1 VIVAANLIVD
11 LQRSHTALKVEVN
24 DGWLPLVQAIRRVSM
39 SSRRSSESK
48 MLQFSRDVL
57 GYKQADLDEAE
68 TEEDS
73 DVGLESEDG
82 VADEEESFASLSTAT
97 RDRGRER
104 TVSKKSDTNIKDL
117 NGPDSSDQPFHEP
130 PTKYTKKET
139 SRGVSGGL
147 WRKSARKDHKT
158 KSSEERDVDS
168 GAGREQHDPL
178 LLSKTSSSVRG
189 REGSNTH
196 TRTSESSVHTAMPWG
211 ISPIERGLTQTPTSI
226 TRRHTDADTQTQTQT
241 PTSISRSLSLV
252 HPSVRAKIVEL
263 WVSAQAR
270 CAHVFKV

>member
-1 VIVAANLIVD
+1 M
-11 LQRSHTALKVEVN
+11 N
-24 DGWLPLVQAIRRVSM
+24 DGWLPLVQAIRRVS
-39 SSRRSSESK
+39 SRRISEPNVP
-48 MLQFSRDVL
+48 QFSRDAL
-57 GYKQADLDEAE
+57 GHKQADLDE
-68 TEEDS
+68 TEETS
-73 DVGLESEDG
+73 DVGLEAEDG
-82 VADEEESFASLSTAT
+82 MAYE
-97 RDRGRER
+97 ER
-104 TVSKKSDTNIKDL
+104 TLLKQSDTNIKDL
-117 NGPDSSDQPFHEP
+117 NGPDSSDQLFHEP

-252 HPSVRAKIVEL
+252 HPSVRTKIVEL